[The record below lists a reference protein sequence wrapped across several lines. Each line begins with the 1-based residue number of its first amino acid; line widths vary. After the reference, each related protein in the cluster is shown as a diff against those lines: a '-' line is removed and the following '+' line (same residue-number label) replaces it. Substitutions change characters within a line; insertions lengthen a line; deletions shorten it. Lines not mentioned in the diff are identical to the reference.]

1 MAAWTAAN
9 ISELV
14 LMSSNHSR
22 SSSDLAPPLVNRRD
36 LRHDVDAGGQPAFHQ
51 TAPDFAG
58 FFVTAYCAK
67 YDLFASHIKSAVGR
81 RWEFVK
87 DPASKGR
94 SMLTQIKFGTS
105 GWRAV
110 MAEEFTF
117 ANVRRAVEGIARYV
131 VLQKPQGARVI
142 VGRDPRFLGETFC
155 SMAAEILAAHGITPL
170 VVAEPAPTPA
180 FAYAVIQSKADG
192 VINFTASHNPPEYNG
207 IKFSTPDGC
216 PALPEVTKKI
226 EAEIVAG
233 DNPPSTMEAASADKG
248 TLDPKP
254 MYLKRLG
261 EIIDLEAI
269 RKAGVR
275 VAFDPMWG
283 AARGYSDEL
292 LRSAGADVATVHDY
306 RDVLFGGHAP
316 EPDDHLLEDLR
327 IKMRETGA
335 QIGIAT
341 DGDADRFG
349 IVDGDGTFLQPNY
362 VIALLFDYL
371 VESRGWKNGVAKS
384 VATTNLINALAEKH
398 GVELYETPVG
408 FKYIGELIMQDKIAI
423 GGEESA
429 GLSIRHHVPEKD
441 GLLAG
446 LLCCEAVAK
455 RGKPLGEQLK
465 AISNQV
471 GSYYPQRENFRLTPE
486 VKGKFTEKLRV
497 DPKEFVGHSVSQV
510 VRTDGLKL
518 LFDDGSWVCYRLSGT
533 EPVVRVYTEARSERG
548 SEKLSTAAKN
558 WIFE

>member
-1 MAAWTAAN
+1 
-9 ISELV
+9 
-14 LMSSNHSR
+14 
-22 SSSDLAPPLVNRRD
+22 
-36 LRHDVDAGGQPAFHQ
+36 
-51 TAPDFAG
+51 
-58 FFVTAYCAK
+58 
-67 YDLFASHIKSAVGR
+67 
-81 RWEFVK
+81 
-87 DPASKGR
+87 
-94 SMLTQIKFGTS
+94 MLTQIKFGTS

-117 ANVRRAVEGIARYV
+117 TNVQRAVRGIARYV
-131 VLQKPQGARVI
+131 ASQKSKGARVI

-155 SMAAEILAAHGITPL
+155 SMAADILAAHGITPL
-170 VVAEPAPTPA
+170 VVPEAAPTPA
-180 FAYAVIQSKADG
+180 FAYAVISNKADG

-226 EAEIVAG
+226 EAEIVAA
-233 DNPPSTMEAASADKG
+233 DSAPPDKASASGSKDS
-248 TLDPKP
+248 LDPKP
-254 MYLKRLG
+254 AYLKRLG
-261 EIIDLEAI
+261 EIVDLNAI
-269 RKAGVR
+269 KKAGLKVT
-275 VAFDPMWG
+275 FDPMWG

-292 LRSAGADVATVHDY
+292 LRSSGVQVATVHDY

-327 IKMRETGA
+327 KKMRETGS

-349 IVDGDGTFLQPNY
+349 IVDADGTFLQPNY
-362 VIALLFDYL
+362 VIAILFDYL

-384 VATTNLINALAEKH
+384 VATTNLINALAKHH
-398 GVELYETPVG
+398 GVELHETPVG
-408 FKYIGELIMQDKIAI
+408 FKYIGELIMQDKIVI

-441 GLLAG
+441 GVLAG

-455 RGKPLGEQLK
+455 RGKTLGEQLK

-471 GSYYPQRENFRLTPE
+471 GSFYPQRENFRLTAE
-486 VKGKFTEKLRV
+486 VKTKFTEKLKS
-497 DPKEFVGHSVSQV
+497 DPREFCGRPVSQV

-518 LFDDGSWVCYRLSGT
+518 VFDDGSWVCYRLSGT
-533 EPVVRVYTEARSERG
+533 EPVVRAYTEARSDRG
-548 SEKLSTAAKN
+548 LEKLSTAAKS

>member
-1 MAAWTAAN
+1 MATA
-9 ISELV
+9 
-14 LMSSNHSR
+14 
-22 SSSDLAPPLVNRRD
+22 
-36 LRHDVDAGGQPAFHQ
+36 
-51 TAPDFAG
+51 
-58 FFVTAYCAK
+58 
-67 YDLFASHIKSAVGR
+67 
-81 RWEFVK
+81 
-87 DPASKGR
+87 
-94 SMLTQIKFGTS
+94 IKFGTS

-117 ANVRRAVEGIARYV
+117 ANVRRAVDGIARYLV
-131 VLQKPQGARVI
+131 SEKPQGARVI
-142 VGRDPRFLGETFC
+142 LGRDPRFLGETFC
-155 SMAAEILAAHGITPL
+155 QMAAEILMGHGITP
-170 VVAEPAPTPA
+170 VVLGEAAPTPA
-180 FAYAVIQSKADG
+180 ISYAVIQNKADG

-233 DNPPSTMEAASADKG
+233 DSAPSTKSRAATPA
-248 TLDPKP
+248 TQQTVDPKP
-254 MYLKRLG
+254 AYVKRLG
-261 EIIDLEAI
+261 EIIDLDVI
-269 RKAGVR
+269 RKAGLLV
-275 VAFDPMWG
+275 VFDPMWG
-283 AARGYSDEL
+283 AAR
-292 LRSAGADVATVHDY
+292 RNSAEVVHSSGLQVATVHDY

-327 IKMRETGA
+327 KKMRETKA

-349 IVDGDGTFLQPNY
+349 IVDSDGTFLQPNY

-384 VATTNLINALAEKH
+384 VATTNLINALAESH
-398 GVELYETPVG
+398 GVELHETPVG

-441 GLLAG
+441 GVLAG

-455 RGKPLGEQLK
+455 RGKSLGEQLK
-465 AISNQV
+465 AVRNQV

-486 VKGKFTEKLRV
+486 VKTKFTEKLRS
-497 DPKEFVGHSVSQV
+497 DPRDFNGREVSQV

-518 LFDDGSWVCYRLSGT
+518 VFSDGSWVCYRLSGT
-533 EPVVRVYTEARSERG
+533 EPVVRVYTEARSEKG
-548 SEKLSTAAKN
+548 LEKLSTAAKH